1 MRSASPLEGKTTDRR
16 AGCGRPA
23 SPVRREGGPG
33 NRFSLP
39 LFSPHVL
46 TEMTDSGAGHDG
58 RHNVSDGWFKRP
70 RCRIRMS

>member
-1 MRSASPLEGKTTDRR
+1 
-16 AGCGRPA
+16 
-23 SPVRREGGPG
+23 
-33 NRFSLP
+33 
-39 LFSPHVL
+39 VL